1 MKAQM
6 YTVKG
11 ISDLISK
18 GESFALA
25 GDENLLKQLPRGKWI
40 AGTIPYFIG
49 DKGGVVSKD
58 LIYAT
63 PIPKYVKKVSIASLD
78 EKGLETIYKAGPKNG
93 FTLLILPAMSPVH
106 LSYAINAPYY
116 EDFAAT
122 PVVGWIAGMHLS
134 DLGKVSAKV
143 VNGQTGE
150 VSDQKAVVMQIEL
163 EQNYVSEVGI
173 VNIFEQGGGDTLEFL
188 ETGFSVRDVLVNGK
202 KENFAD
208 YLARVKADIKLPLV
222 ADYAGAMI
230 NVSFQG
236 IDSEKKSVN
245 FYAPV
250 FKGARY
256 KQAAAVK
263 NYIHDF
269 VQSVPSNAEH
279 IFFSCNCILNFLYS
293 ELEGKKTG
301 DITGPIT
308 FGEIAYQL
316 LNQTMIYVIIEKV
329 G

>member
-1 MKAQM
+1 MKTQM

-25 GDENLLKQLPRGKWI
+25 GDENLLKQLPRGQWI

-49 DKGGVVSKD
+49 ENGGIASKD
-58 LIYAT
+58 LIHAT
-63 PIPKYVKKVSIASLD
+63 PIPKYVKNVTIETLD

-93 FTLLILPAMSPVH
+93 FTFLILPAMSPVH
-106 LSYAINAPYY
+106 LSYAINAPNY

-122 PVVGWIAGMHLS
+122 PVIGWIAGMHLS
-134 DLGKVSAKV
+134 DLGKITAKV
-143 VNGQTGE
+143 INGQTGE
-150 VSDQKAVVMQIEL
+150 VSDQKAVLMRIEL
-163 EQNYVSEVGI
+163 EKNYVSEIGI
-173 VNIFEQGGGDTLEFL
+173 VNIFEQGSGDTLEFL
-188 ETGFSVRDVLVNGK
+188 ETGFSIRDVLVNGK

-208 YLARVKADIKLPLV
+208 YLARINADLKLPLV

-230 NVSFQG
+230 NISFQG
-236 IDSEKKSVN
+236 IDKEKKSVN

-250 FKGARY
+250 FKGAHY
-256 KQAAAVK
+256 KQAAPVK
-263 NYIHDF
+263 NYIKDF
-269 VQSVPSNAEH
+269 VQGVPSNAEH

-301 DITGPIT
+301 DIMGPIT

-316 LNQTMIYVIIEKV
+316 LNQTMTYVTIEKV